1 MRIRATLAV
10 LALLLLAACDGMDP
24 GEQIARDLGCLS
36 CHGGDGIGPSWNG
49 ELGSGRLLVDGS
61 TVLFDE
67 GYVRRS
73 ITNPGAEVVAGYNEV
88 MPVYSLS
95 TADEDALVRYV
106 MKVAGS

>member
-1 MRIRATLAV
+1 MRISG
-10 LALLLLAACDGMDP
+10 ALLVILLLAGCGSVDR

-36 CHGGDGIGPSWNG
+36 CHVDGIGPSWNG
-49 ELGSGRLLVDGS
+49 RVGSGRLLVDGS

-73 ITNPGAEVVAGYNEV
+73 ITNPDADVVAGYDAV
-88 MPVYSLS
+88 MPAFSLS
-95 TADEDALVRYV
+95 PGDEDALVRYV